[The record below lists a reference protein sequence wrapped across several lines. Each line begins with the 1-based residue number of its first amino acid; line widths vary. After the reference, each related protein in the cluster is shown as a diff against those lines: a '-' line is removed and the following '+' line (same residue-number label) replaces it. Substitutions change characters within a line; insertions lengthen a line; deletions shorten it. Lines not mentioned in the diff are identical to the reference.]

1 MLDHGEGGLIP
12 GGSVRPAP
20 CSSEHVDGRQV
31 GQVTASTFD
40 SYLRA
45 VSSGDSGNGA
55 LRRIKLRHRKDD
67 AA

>member
-1 MLDHGEGGLIP
+1 MKGRPQMTRSASCEFLGKL
-12 GGSVRPAP
+12 GGSAP
-20 CSSEHVDGRQV
+20 LIKR
-31 GQVTASTFD
+31 TASTFD